1 MEVSKNVV
9 MILNE
14 IAMSKSKCMDWTMV
28 KEEGPP
34 HARKFT
40 WSLKMG
46 EFETTGVGGITTLQS
61 IMNAKVIGFG
71 TAIKTGSSLLEFQ
84 AGCSKRIAKSLAAQA
99 MYEKIPDDWK
109 MNSGGHGY
117 RGNVS

>member
-1 MEVSKNVV
+1 MAALFRVCAQKTSAETVKCPIGKSAQSCAA
-9 MILNE
+9 LNHV
-14 IAMSKSKCMDWTMV
+14 ATFLW
-28 KEEGPP
+28 
-34 HARKFT
+34 
-40 WSLKMG
+40 LY
-46 EFETTGVGGITTLQS
+46 
-61 IMNAKVIGFG
+61 
-71 TAIKTGSSLLEFQ
+71 SLLEFQ

>member
-1 MEVSKNVV
+1 MEVSKNVI

-61 IMNAKVIGFG
+61 IMNAKVSQHRFWHCHESRL
-71 TAIKTGSSLLEFQ
+71 IKTIETLPPQ
-84 AGCSKRIAKSLAAQA
+84 PK
-99 MYEKIPDDWK
+99 
-109 MNSGGHGY
+109 
-117 RGNVS
+117 

>member
-1 MEVSKNVV
+1 MEVSKNVI

-46 EFETTGVGGITTLQS
+46 EFETTGVGHHNSL
-61 IMNAKVIGFG
+61 
-71 TAIKTGSSLLEFQ
+71 IKILSNF
-84 AGCSKRIAKSLAAQA
+84 KS
-99 MYEKIPDDWK
+99 P
-109 MNSGGHGY
+109 
-117 RGNVS
+117 RG